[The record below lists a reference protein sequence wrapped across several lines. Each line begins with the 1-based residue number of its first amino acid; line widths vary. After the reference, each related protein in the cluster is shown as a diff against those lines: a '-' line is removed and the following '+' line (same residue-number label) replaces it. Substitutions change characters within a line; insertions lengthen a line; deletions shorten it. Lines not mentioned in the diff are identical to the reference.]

1 MDEEILNKLKLFQ
14 YIVPIATIIIYGLSI
29 LEVAAFY
36 YINFNIDILSL
47 LSLSEML
54 IISFPYLFLI
64 FLVVLVNYAI
74 FRAFYIENKILKTS
88 VFIFIILLPIFF
100 YFNHKSFAEIVFKF
114 YFMLLISSVLIGG
127 IYWLVHSKYINCK
140 NKNIFSSLSLVTLNV
155 GVLFFIMLY
164 SIIIFLSSILV
175 TEQIYSKKLCIIE
188 SNYYRNS
195 EITNKSFYFL
205 FESDNYIALYD
216 NSNKETILILKD
228 KIDLIKFSGK

>member
-1 MDEEILNKLKLFQ
+1 MNKLKLFQ

-114 YFMLLISSVLIGG
+114 Y
-127 IYWLVHSKYINCK
+127 
-140 NKNIFSSLSLVTLNV
+140 
-155 GVLFFIMLY
+155 
-164 SIIIFLSSILV
+164 
-175 TEQIYSKKLCIIE
+175 
-188 SNYYRNS
+188 
-195 EITNKSFYFL
+195 
-205 FESDNYIALYD
+205 
-216 NSNKETILILKD
+216 
-228 KIDLIKFSGK
+228 